1 MVEVGSFMVVVGM
14 VEYGYGGNKWNG
26 RSWKFYGSGWNGR
39 ICKLKGNK
47 WNGRSWKF
55 YGSGWNGRIWIKRK

>member
-39 ICKLKGNK
+39 I
-47 WNGRSWKF
+47 
-55 YGSGWNGRIWIKRK
+55 WIKRK

>member
-1 MVEVGSFMVVVGM
+1 MVDIGSFMVVVGM

-26 RSWKFYGSGWNGR
+26 KSWKFYGSE
-39 ICKLKGNK
+39 

-55 YGSGWNGRIWIKRK
+55 IGNKWNGRICK